1 MVGGDVKSI
10 YSHMVPLLSK
20 VVCAVA
26 TWPACKDAAKANVL
40 KMLGIVSTL
49 WEQQMQKKTSE
60 RVASKTGM
68 LRRIV
73 RRQPAKVVVL

>member
-1 MVGGDVKSI
+1 MKSM
-10 YSHMVPLLSK
+10 YSHMVALLSK

-26 TWPACKDAAKANVL
+26 SWLRCKDAARANAL

-49 WEQQMQKKTSE
+49 WEQQMQEQTSE
-60 RVASKTGM
+60 KMASETGM

-73 RRQPAKVVVL
+73 RRQPAKAMVL